1 MAEARRHSVDIPL
14 SRTLVALRRV
24 RSLRDPDTSSLS
36 KIAALVDNMNLE
48 ASSCG
53 SSATFGSSNN
63 KHDLRHKGS
72 YHWERRRMVD
82 LGIDSE
88 SDNNCLAP
96 DSYIAKSGLAK
107 RSANDT
113 RVQESC
119 GGHMNRS
126 YDSKCVH
133 RCTSQLEKELDSQH
147 GREFEQFEMIGFSSL
162 KQTRYDALR
171 RSYTSKGDVFMRNP
185 GIPWAC
191 ANETCTS
198 ALGHKLLGPATKN
211 VDHVLPNNNGC
222 QVSCCWSRVPKFHDL
237 KLPSD
242 VEGQEFQLNSQINKE
257 LDHHVS
263 ASYHD
268 SLMNLSE
275 KYRPKSFH
283 ELVGQSE
290 VAQSLLDTILKGK
303 IAPIYLFHGPRGIGK
318 TSAAR
323 IFAAALNCQFC
334 KEQWP
339 CGCCQECVLVFSGRS
354 RDVTELDA
362 SETNHKDALK
372 VLSESALV
380 PTSSCYKI
388 FIIDECQLLQRNIWS
403 AIYKSIKDL
412 SRQVV
417 FIMITSDPDKLP
429 SGTLSWCQRYHFLN
443 VKSDDIVGRLK
454 KICLEEKLEFEE
466 DALIFL
472 ATESNGSLRDAI
484 TTLDQLAL
492 LGKGIITSLAYE
504 LMGIISNDE
513 LLDLLHLALSS
524 DTSGTVRRARELIS
538 SGIDPMQL
546 TSQLAKLI
554 MDILSGGCQL
564 EPSRFIAEADK
575 ENLKHGLKILV
586 ETEKQLRT
594 SKDQSTWLTAA
605 LLQFNTGESLPPT
618 NMNPLE
624 APEKVSYSR
633 DDGPPTVASPK
644 ESLKSAIHVCNHH
657 ISSSESHYDAAR
669 ELEDIWRRTIENC
682 QSSSLKRF
690 LWKEGR
696 LSSVHVCEGL
706 AIAELE
712 FCHPD
717 HVSRAEKSWELI
729 IGSLQTV
736 LGCKVDI
743 KISLVP
749 INRTAKKKS
758 SISLFCCTGRKQQ
771 TSDLTV
777 ANKKDS
783 LLPGTKEET
792 IEFSCKSDEYFI
804 ERSCCECATTVH
816 DKMLRSDCEVETI
829 LLPLTFFLV
838 FLAFQK
844 FRKAGYSF
852 LANPR
857 TSFSTTNPGFSS
869 ANGLPFSCRLFPQN
883 KVFHGW
889 NNLFMLY
896 KTEENISKNNP
907 LRKFFVIS
915 ARSSMTHRIQVAWK
929 QLCVMYS
936 YRGIAS
942 SPVSK
947 IACAASLAVARSH
960 LVPSFLAFITGE
972 IALSKTAW
980 ADGEYF
986 PTRNALYM
994 QAQDSHI
1001 FLTSF
1006 ILSILECFI
1015 LFLRAFY
1022 LAVLFSPIIV
1032 LAPLA
1037 DSCDT
1042 QFRKMWNHL
1051 VHSTLEKAGPA
1062 FIKWGQWAATRPDLF
1077 PSDLCYELAKLHCKA
1092 PAHSFAYTRKSIERA
1107 FGRKLSD
1114 VFENFEEEPVASG
1127 SVAQVHRA
1135 SLRFRHPG
1143 QHAKQLVVAV
1153 KVRHPGVGESIK
1165 RDFMI
1170 INMVAK
1176 ISKFM
1181 PTLKWLRLD
1190 ESVQQFAVFM
1200 MSQVDLARE
1209 AAHLSRFIYNF
1220 RRWKDVSFPKPLYP
1234 LVHPAVLVETYEH
1247 GQSVSYYVDELEGH
1261 DRLKSAL
1268 AHIGTHA
1275 LLKMLLVDNF
1285 VHADL
1290 HPGNMLV
1297 RAQTSHSNKRLF
1309 KSKPHVIFLDV
1320 GMTAELSSSDRVNLL
1335 NFFKAVALR
1344 DGRTAAECTL
1354 RLSRNQNCS
1363 NPKAFIEE
1371 VDKSFSFWGSPEGDS
1386 VHPAECMHQLLEQVR
1401 RHKVNIDGNVCT
1413 VMVTTLVLEG
1423 WQRKLDPD
1431 YDIMQTLQ
1439 TLLFKS
1445 EWAQSLSYTIEA
1457 LMSP

>member
-1 MAEARRHSVDIPL
+1 MARFGTGKHTPGKYVFLLSCVILLALVLLADFLWASSSSSSSSRSLPYRVLRSPSSSSFHYWSPYLDLSMALSAPNAKQPEGNSKGIKLSVKVLNATFADIPAPQLEWEEMPEAPVPRLDGAAIQIKDLFYVFAGYGTIDYVHSHVDIYNFKNNSWGGRFDMPREMANSHLGMATDGRYIYAVTGQYGPQCRSPTNRNFVLDTETKKWNELPPL
-14 SRTLVALRRV
+14 PVPRYAPATQLWRGRLHVMGGSKEDRHEPGLDHW
-24 RSLRDPDTSSLS
+24 SLAVKDGM
-36 KIAALVDNMNLE
+36 A
-48 ASSCG
+48 
-53 SSATFGSSNN
+53 
-63 KHDLRHKGS
+63 
-72 YHWERRRMVD
+72 
-82 LGIDSE
+82 
-88 SDNNCLAP
+88 
-96 DSYIAKSGLAK
+96 
-107 RSANDT
+107 
-113 RVQESC
+113 
-119 GGHMNRS
+119 
-126 YDSKCVH
+126 
-133 RCTSQLEKELDSQH
+133 LEKEWTTEIPIPRGGPHRSCVVVNDQLIV
-147 GREFEQFEMIGFSSL
+147 IGGQEGDFMAKPGSPIYKCS
-162 KQTRYDALR
+162 R
-171 RSYTSKGDVFMRNP
+171 RHEVQYGDVYMLKDGKTWKQLPSMPLPNSHIEFAWVVVNNSIIVVGGTTLKHPVTKKM
-185 GIPWAC
+185 I
-191 ANETCTS
+191 
-198 ALGHKLLGPATKN
+198 LLG
-211 VDHVLPNNNGC
+211 
-222 QVSCCWSRVPKFHDL
+222 
-237 KLPSD
+237 
-242 VEGQEFQLNSQINKE
+242 
-257 LDHHVS
+257 
-263 ASYHD
+263 
-268 SLMNLSE
+268 
-275 KYRPKSFH
+275 
-283 ELVGQSE
+283 E
-290 VAQSLLDTILKGK
+290 VFRFNLDTLKWSVIGRMPFRVK
-303 IAPIYLFHGPRGIGK
+303 TTLAAFWNGWLYFTSGQRDAGPDDPSPR
-318 TSAAR
+318 
-323 IFAAALNCQFC
+323 
-334 KEQWP
+334 
-339 CGCCQECVLVFSGRS
+339 
-354 RDVTELDA
+354 
-362 SETNHKDALK
+362 K
-372 VLSESALV
+372 VV
-380 PTSSCYKI
+380 
-388 FIIDECQLLQRNIWS
+388 
-403 AIYKSIKDL
+403 
-412 SRQVV
+412 
-417 FIMITSDPDKLP
+417 
-429 SGTLSWCQRYHFLN
+429 
-443 VKSDDIVGRLK
+443 
-454 KICLEEKLEFEE
+454 
-466 DALIFL
+466 
-472 ATESNGSLRDAI
+472 GSL
-484 TTLDQLAL
+484 
-492 LGKGIITSLAYE
+492 
-504 LMGIISNDE
+504 
-513 LLDLLHLALSS
+513 
-524 DTSGTVRRARELIS
+524 
-538 SGIDPMQL
+538 
-546 TSQLAKLI
+546 
-554 MDILSGGCQL
+554 
-564 EPSRFIAEADK
+564 
-575 ENLKHGLKILV
+575 
-586 ETEKQLRT
+586 
-594 SKDQSTWLTAA
+594 
-605 LLQFNTGESLPPT
+605 
-618 NMNPLE
+618 
-624 APEKVSYSR
+624 
-633 DDGPPTVASPK
+633 
-644 ESLKSAIHVCNHH
+644 
-657 ISSSESHYDAAR
+657 
-669 ELEDIWRRTIENC
+669 
-682 QSSSLKRF
+682 
-690 LWKEGR
+690 
-696 LSSVHVCEGL
+696 
-706 AIAELE
+706 
-712 FCHPD
+712 
-717 HVSRAEKSWELI
+717 
-729 IGSLQTV
+729 
-736 LGCKVDI
+736 
-743 KISLVP
+743 
-749 INRTAKKKS
+749 
-758 SISLFCCTGRKQQ
+758 
-771 TSDLTV
+771 
-777 ANKKDS
+777 
-783 LLPGTKEET
+783 
-792 IEFSCKSDEYFI
+792 
-804 ERSCCECATTVH
+804 
-816 DKMLRSDCEVETI
+816 
-829 LLPLTFFLV
+829 
-838 FLAFQK
+838 
-844 FRKAGYSF
+844 
-852 LANPR
+852 
-857 TSFSTTNPGFSS
+857 
-869 ANGLPFSCRLFPQN
+869 LFPQN

-907 LRKFFVIS
+907 LGKFSVLS
-915 ARSSMTHRIQVAWK
+915 ARSLMTHRIQVAWK

-947 IACAASLAVARSH
+947 IACAASLAVVRSH

-1006 ILSILECFI
+1006 ILSILEYFI
-1015 LFLRAFY
+1015 SFLRAFY

-1042 QFRKMWNHL
+1042 QFRKMWIHL

-1077 PSDLCYELAKLHCKA
+1077 PSDLCSELAKLHSKA

-1107 FGRKLSD
+1107 FGHKLSD

-1170 INMVAK
+1170 INLVAK

-1297 RAQTSHSNKRLF
+1297 RAQTKHSNKRLF

-1431 YDIMQTLQ
+1431 YDIMQTLR